1 MSTLSSKLAVIC
13 LITATSMVMYGCGG
27 GGGSSDDAPETMDP
41 MDGGD
46 TTVTCDDGYMPD
58 GDACVPTE
66 ETRAAIVAE
75 AKRVAGMIGP
85 DADLADANTSTADV
99 DDPVVSFGTGDT
111 ANTPVFVGDAELDA
125 EMRFAETD
133 TAVAMVGD
141 DWEGAEYS
149 RTSADGMTVDTVVK
163 YVNKEAPGP
172 LPYSTYYNQ
181 AQPGVTGAHT
191 AGVLT
196 LATTVTGDTRG
207 LISADF
213 GITAAHQSIPY
224 AAIEDDPNTVDL
236 DESTMGHSVT
246 GSFNGISGT
255 FSCAAGSAC
264 PVTSDDMG
272 MLSSLTGW
280 TFTPD
285 AAVDMDGEALTGQ
298 DLTDALAALMVQGV
312 APDTD
317 FMLFGYWMR
326 AVTADDE
333 TTHTFLPLQAGTI
346 PYGTTVA
353 DVAGTATYSGP
364 ATGLYV
370 TKTKTFDTETGEQ
383 TFTGSGQF
391 TATAMLMATFGQT
404 PGGTLT
410 QGNLFTL
417 SGMIN
422 GFVDS
427 DGETIAGAED
437 WEVSLD
443 RTIIGSEN
451 SEFTTAGDGTAGDY
465 SGTTSV
471 GDDGT
476 AGNYSGTFYGTAGD
490 NDAQPSS
497 TAGIFD
503 AHFQNGHVRGAF
515 GADKME

>member
-27 GGGSSDDAPETMDP
+27 GGGSSDDPPEATDP
-41 MDGGD
+41 MDGD
-46 TTVTCDDGYMPD
+46 DMTVTCDDGYMRD
-58 GDACVPTE
+58 GNACVPTE

-75 AKRVAGMIGP
+75 ARRIAGMIGP
-85 DADLADANTSTADV
+85 GADLADADTSTADL
-99 DDPVVSFGTGDT
+99 DDQVVSFGTGDT
-111 ANTPVFVGDAELDA
+111 ANTPVFVGDADLAAD
-125 EMRFAETD
+125 MRFAETD

-172 LPYSTYYNQ
+172 LPYSTYYGT
-181 AQPGVTGAHT
+181 AQSGVTGAHN

-196 LATTVTGDTRG
+196 LETTVTDDTRG
-207 LISADF
+207 LINADF
-213 GITAAHQSIPY
+213 GITAAHQTIPY
-224 AAIEDDPNTVDL
+224 AAIADDPATTEV

-264 PVTSDDMG
+264 PVASNAMG
-272 MLSSLTGW
+272 MLSSLTNW
-280 TFTPD
+280 TFTPS
-285 AAVDMDGEALTGQ
+285 AAVDMDGEALTGD
-298 DLTDALAALMVQGV
+298 DLAAALAALMVQGV
-312 APDTD
+312 DPDTD

-333 TTHTFLPLQAGTI
+333 TTHTFLPLQDGTTS
-346 PYGTTVA
+346 YGTTVA
-353 DVAGTATYSGP
+353 AVDGTATYSGP

-391 TATAMLMATFGQT
+391 TATAMLTATFGQSGSLAPNT
-404 PGGTLT
+404 
-410 QGNLFTL
+410 LFTI

-422 GFVDS
+422 GFMDS
-427 DGETIAGAED
+427 DGEAIAGAED
-437 WEVSLD
+437 WEVSLV
-443 RTIIGSEN
+443 RTTIGSPD
-451 SEFTTAGDGTAGDY
+451 STYSTAGDGTAGDY
-465 SGTTSV
+465 LGTTSV

-476 AGNYSGTFYGTAGD
+476 AGNYSGTFYGPSA
-490 NDAQPSS
+490 NDVQPSS
-497 TAGIFD
+497 TAGVFD